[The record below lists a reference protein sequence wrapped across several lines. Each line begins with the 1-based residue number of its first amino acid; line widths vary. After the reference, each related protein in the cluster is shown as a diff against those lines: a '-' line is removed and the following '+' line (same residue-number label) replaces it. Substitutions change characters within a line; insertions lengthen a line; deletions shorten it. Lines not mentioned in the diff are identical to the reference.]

1 MRVPKANFYRKI
13 EEPGGRIQN
22 KIYPS
27 LRQEI
32 ILPNVTKNRPFLYW
46 KPPNDRICHIL
57 SSRVDYSEHIGFDS
71 DGSTV
76 IVDNS
81 ENSHVYSEEYM
92 LLENIDPIIYIG
104 VANKDGNILLQK
116 GFTQLAGTG
125 LLMREKYTQ
134 RNWIMYS
141 NFQTHQSIR

>member
-32 ILPNVTKNRPFLYW
+32 ILPKVTKNRPFLYW
-46 KPPNDRICHIL
+46 KTPNDRICHIL

-81 ENSHVYSEEYM
+81 ENSHICSEEDM
-92 LLENIDPIIYIG
+92 FNDNIDTTISNGVETTDGKYLIPKGIFKTSWSWNDNEGQLRTKKLNIVIY
-104 VANKDGNILLQK
+104 
-116 GFTQLAGTG
+116 FT
-125 LLMREKYTQ
+125 K
-134 RNWIMYS
+134 
-141 NFQTHQSIR
+141 